1 MSKNAPTTGNSGFM
15 KFMNTNLGGA
25 AAGGIMDGIGSL
37 FTIGAQKRAATT
49 AYKRQKAFTK
59 EVFDYTNAYNT
70 PKAQMDRLRAAGLNP
85 ALMYGQGNVGNATAQ
100 TANVQKA
107 DVSGPNLAQSAAA
120 GAQISLMNAQDEKLR
135 AEADN
140 IREQTVLTGNQSSK
154 VLAEI
159 LNIEAQKA
167 KTIQETLNLTTMGE
181 VLKVDKAIKIM
192 EKERAKKGTLKGDT
206 IGNVLS
212 ILGLDPVNVPEHR
225 STIEKFLIAYF
236 GARAAAPLISAI
248 MGIWK
253 KPGKGITINNKV
265 PDGS

>member
-15 KFMNTNLGGA
+15 NFMNTNLGGA
-25 AAGGIMDGIGSL
+25 TAGGIMDGIGSL
-37 FTIGAQKRAATT
+37 FTIGAQKRAATR

-107 DVSGPNLAQSAAA
+107 NITGPNLAQSAAA
-120 GAQISLMNAQDEKLR
+120 GAQISLMNAQDQKLR
-135 AEADN
+135 AEAEN

-159 LNIEAQKA
+159 LNIGAQQA
-167 KTIQETLNLTTMGE
+167 KTIQETLNLKTMGE
-181 VLKVDKAIKIM
+181 VLNFDKAIKAI
-192 EKERAKKGTLKGDT
+192 EKDRATNKGIIKGDT
-206 IGNVLS
+206 IGN
-212 ILGLDPVNVPEHR
+212 ILGMLNLDPANNPTDR
-225 STIEKFLIAYF
+225 KILQGAFTAYF
-236 GARAAAPLISAI
+236 GSKVASDLIGSI
-248 MGIWK
+248 TKLNPFK
-253 KPGKGITINNKV
+253 KGGR
-265 PDGS
+265 